1 MNSFYSPD
9 RVPARQIQP
18 TAARAVDY
26 LVTPQNSPA
35 FEHRASGS
43 LERQRGD
50 DCEARAQKR
59 SALGT
64 TTKSRPTQT
73 ALRLER
79 YALQN
84 QAAKLLPRER
94 VKYCL
99 RHRISAAGPVGIKY
113 NPERQKAH
121 LSNVQRCGSIWT
133 CPVCAAQIS
142 EKRKLEVKQAIDAH
156 RASGG
161 FVSLLTLT
169 VPHYSSTCLKTLR
182 SGLQKATARLFSTRS
197 ARAVWSEMGK
207 EHHIKALEVTHGRN
221 GWHPHYHVLLF
232 TSKPID
238 DSHRSLLSVVWQ
250 NSCRLARLPIPSDEH
265 GVDLRDG
272 TYADQYVS
280 KWGLEHE
287 VTKAHLKT
295 GKDGGLTP
303 WDLLKLSLTCPDS
316 AKLFQEFAITFKG
329 ARQLVWSRGLKALY
343 GIEDQT
349 DQELAEETE
358 KQAVEVMSLDA
369 LAWHLVTGYQ
379 RRAALLSCVEADQLN
394 GTRTAFDLIDSL
406 ALLEIE
412 ALRDSS

>member
-1 MNSFYSPD
+1 MNPFYSPNGA
-9 RVPARQIQP
+9 PARQIQP
-18 TAARAVDY
+18 IGTRAGEY
-26 LVTPQNSPA
+26 SLTSQKSTA
-35 FEHRASGS
+35 FEHRATSPVRACEG
-43 LERQRGD
+43 GD
-50 DCEARAQKR
+50 GARAENR
-59 SALGT
+59 GALGT
-64 TTKSRPTQT
+64 LTKTRSTPV

-99 RHRISAAGPVGIKY
+99 RHRISAIAPVDVKY
-113 NPERQKAH
+113 NPSRLKAH
-121 LSNVQRCGSIWT
+121 YSNVQRCGSIWT

-142 EKRKLEVKQAIDAH
+142 EKRKHEVKQAIDAH

-182 SGLQKATARLFSTRS
+182 SGLQKATANLFSNRS

-207 EHHIKALEVTHGRN
+207 EHHIKALEVTHGQN
-221 GWHPHYHVLLF
+221 GWHPHFHVLLF
-232 TSKPID
+232 TKKPVD
-238 DSHRSLLSVVWQ
+238 DSYRSLLSVVWQ
-250 NSCRLARLPIPSDEH
+250 NSCRLARLPIPSDQH

-287 VTKAHLKT
+287 VTKAHLKA
-295 GKDGGLTP
+295 GKSGGLTP
-303 WDLLKLSLTCPDS
+303 WDLLKLSLTCPAS
-316 AKLFQEFAITFKG
+316 GKLFQEFAITFKG

-343 GIEDQT
+343 GIEDQS

-358 KQAVEVMSLDA
+358 KQSIQAMSLDD
-369 LAWHLVTGYQ
+369 LVWHLVTSYQ

-394 GTRTAFDLIDSL
+394 GTRTALDLIDSL

-412 ALRDSS
+412 ALRDTG